1 MFPAL
6 KRKSKSENS
15 MGDIMELE
23 INLAEHTSK
32 IHIERDSRLHLADY
46 LNLDCK
52 VMVITDNGVPE
63 KYHEEVLAQCPE
75 GYLFVAEQGEG
86 AKSLPVYEQILEKLL
101 ELNFSRKDL
110 VIAIGGGVIGDLSGF
125 VAGTF
130 KRGMRFAS
138 IPTTTLSQIDSSI
151 GGKVAVNMGEVKNVV
166 GTFYHPEAVIIDLNT
181 LKTLPVR
188 HYNNGLVE
196 AVKAGLIADKEL
208 FEIFEKADDIDKYLE
223 EIIVRA
229 LKVKKSVV
237 EQDEKEEHL
246 RKILNFGHTIGHAIE
261 SIYHL
266 HGYYHGE
273 CVGMGM
279 MMILENEEI
288 KERLRKVLQKLEV
301 PLKAAYDEDE
311 VISFIKK
318 DKKADGKYVTI
329 VQVEEIGEAKL
340 LPVEIESLRGNKL

>member
-1 MFPAL
+1 MFFTL
-6 KRKSKSENS
+6 KRKSERE
-15 MGDIMELE
+15 MTAGDIMELE

-32 IHIERDSRLHLADY
+32 IYIKRDGRLHLADY

-52 VMVITDNGVPE
+52 VMIITDKGVP
-63 KYHEEVLAQCPE
+63 KAYHREVLSQCKD

-86 AKSLPVYEQILEKLL
+86 TKSLPVYEQILQRLL

-110 VIAIGGGVIGDLSGF
+110 VIALGGGVIGDLSGF

-166 GTFYHPEAVIIDLNT
+166 GTFYHPEAVVIDFNT
-181 LKTLPVR
+181 LKTLTPR
-188 HYNNGLVE
+188 HYHNGLIE
-196 AVKAGLIADKEL
+196 AVKAGLIADREL
-208 FEIFEKADDIDKYLE
+208 FEIFEKAENIDDCLE
-223 EIIVRA
+223 EIIPRA
-229 LKVKKSVV
+229 LKVKKAVV
-237 EQDEKEEHL
+237 EEDEKEQNL

-266 HGYYHGE
+266 QGYYHGE
-273 CVGMGM
+273 CVGIGM

-288 KERLRKVLQKLEV
+288 KNRLRKVLLKLNV
-301 PLKAAYDEDE
+301 PLEADYDEDE

-318 DKKADGKYVTI
+318 DKKANGKYVTI
-329 VQVEEIGEAKL
+329 VQVDKIGEAKL